1 MDYTREITLESVPIA
16 NPDCVFREDASGWTA
31 LVNLDNASGI
41 ALNETGV
48 MIWEAMTAPKTAAEI
63 AAYVGENTEG
73 ADNVLADVE
82 AFLESLLPNFAVVS
96 DDTAAN

>member
-1 MDYTREITLESVPIA
+1 MKRYAVNPVVSLRKEPDGALLY
-16 NPDCVFREDASGWTA
+16 NPDQDDII
-31 LVNLDNASGI
+31 L
-41 ALNETGV
+41 LNETGV

>member
-1 MDYTREITLESVPIA
+1 MKRYAVNPVVSLRKESDGA
-16 NPDCVFREDASGWTA
+16 LLYNPDQDDII
-31 LVNLDNASGI
+31 L
-41 ALNETGV
+41 LNETGV